1 MSSQVVICLTGIDL
15 PIGQAIRKRLEAS
28 NCLVQGVLSEHFNL
42 ATDSLVREFKKL
54 EKSHYII
61 NAAELADLEKAEK
74 HPDLAYQY
82 NVKSCEAIVEVAKEW
97 KASVI
102 HLSSY
107 QVFDG
112 QKKNPYISANKG
124 RPLNAYGRT
133 KLQSEELLQ
142 EQLEEH
148 LILRLGWLLSAGDS
162 GWMVDCMRQ
171 WQADTPVSCLE
182 DVELSPTASEDVARV
197 VDAIIKQLNCGV
209 SVWGIYHYASAESV
223 SHEELTR
230 AVYYQAYG
238 QDAPQNLLLSRRLET
253 AAMDYLLPRNGVLGC
268 IKLRNTFG
276 IKQLPWRRYLPA
288 MVEELVE
295 KGLVKPSVAAAMAGE
310 AETTV
315 NR

>member
-1 MSSQVVICLTGIDL
+1 MSSQVVICVTGIDL
-15 PIGQAIRKRLEAS
+15 PIGQAIKKRLEAS
-28 NCLVQGVLSEHFNL
+28 NCLVQGVQSEHLNL
-42 ATDSLVREFKKL
+42 ATDALVREFRKL

-61 NAAELADLEKAEK
+61 NAAELTDLEKAEK

-82 NVKSCEAIVEVAKEW
+82 NVRSCEAVIEVAKDW
-97 KASVI
+97 GAAVL
-102 HLSSY
+102 HLSSF

-124 RPLNAYGRT
+124 RPINAYGRT

-142 EQLEEH
+142 TGLEKH
-148 LILRLGWLLSAGDS
+148 LILRLGWLLHTGEE
-162 GWMVDCMRQ
+162 GWMVECMRQ
-171 WQADTPVSCLE
+171 WLADTPVSCLS
-182 DVELSPTASEDVARV
+182 DVELAPTAVEDVARV
-197 VDAIIKQLNCGV
+197 VDAIIKQLNCGI
-209 SVWGIYHYASAESV
+209 SVWGIYHYASAEAV

-230 AVYYQAYG
+230 AIYYQAYG
-238 QDAPQNLLLSRRLET
+238 QDAPQNLLLSRHMDN
-253 AAMDYLLPRNGVLGC
+253 AALNYVLPKNGVLGC

-288 MVEELVE
+288 MVEELVDR
-295 KGLVKPSVAAAMAGE
+295 GMVKSGSAAMSDE